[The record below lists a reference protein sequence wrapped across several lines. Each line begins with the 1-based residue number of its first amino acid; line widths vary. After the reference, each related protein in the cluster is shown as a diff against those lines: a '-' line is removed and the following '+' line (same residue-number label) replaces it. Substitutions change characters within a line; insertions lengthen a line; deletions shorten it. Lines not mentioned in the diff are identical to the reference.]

1 MNSEFRFFFRK
12 RHFSMTS
19 QHFHAMS
26 FFWPRCRTLLL
37 PAAAYTIETSRL
49 YIVRYDAI
57 VLLQRW
63 QFSRVG

>member
-1 MNSEFRFFFRK
+1 MSINKQESTRNMERNSRLV
-12 RHFSMTS
+12 
-19 QHFHAMS
+19 
-26 FFWPRCRTLLL
+26 FWPRCRIRL

-63 QFSRVG
+63 QFSRVGKLPAVFVK